1 MDYKQNAKIE
11 QVNENTLVVG
21 VDIGSETHYTRA
33 FDYRGRER
41 SKRFFKVNYSYNQR
55 QQNKI

>member
-21 VDIGSETHYTRA
+21 VDIGSET
-33 FDYRGRER
+33 
-41 SKRFFKVNYSYNQR
+41 KRVDTVP
-55 QQNKI
+55 